1 MVRAIPRV
9 GDPPAPGVHGG
20 ALRYSTTSEGPG
32 VLPILT
38 SHHALR
44 ISRALSAYPLFPL
57 CLQNTSTIR
66 DRQRDPCDAL
76 IYFLRFLRFLRND
89 QSLKTTDGGSWSR
102 PRTTTCKARVAIG
115 FPPLLH
121 STAHTRASSPRYLL
135 LWEERP
141 VCRGSCNSSPESKN
155 RVCAHSRL
163 MQLRKKRKKRS
174 KTSA

>member
-89 QSLKTTDGGSWSR
+89 LRVETSDWWGRWLNR
-102 PRTTTCKARVAIG
+102 PQTPMHKARVAVG
-115 FPPLLH
+115 SPP
-121 STAHTRASSPRYLL
+121 
-135 LWEERP
+135 
-141 VCRGSCNSSPESKN
+141 
-155 RVCAHSRL
+155 
-163 MQLRKKRKKRS
+163 
-174 KTSA
+174 SAPLNCTYKGLFAQVLTTMGRETCV